1 VFNEAEVRPM
11 GRDAS
16 GVIGIRLTGDDLVVA
31 FDVVDP
37 NGELLVVTDA
47 GFGKRT
53 LLTRYP
59 RYHRGGKGVK
69 TAKLTSRRGTIEGA
83 AVVRPGHEVFLIS
96 SGGVV
101 IKIAAKDISRMGRD
115 TQGVR
120 VMRLGQGETVSGLAR
135 VVADEEEA
143 GAEA

>member
-1 VFNEAEVRPM
+1 M

-16 GVIGIRLTGDDLVVA
+16 GVRGIRLGNEDEVVA

-47 GFGKRT
+47 GYGKRT
-53 LLTRYP
+53 LLTQYP
-59 RYHRGGKGVK
+59 RHHRGGKGVL

-96 SGGVV
+96 SGGTV
-101 IKIAAKDISRMGRD
+101 IKIACKDISRMGRG

-120 VMRLGQGETVSGLAR
+120 VMRLSSGETVSAMAR
-135 VVADEEEA
+135 VVAEEEE
-143 GAEA
+143 GNGEA